1 MQKSMIGITSYST
14 YVPRRRMR
22 REAIAA
28 AWGAPAGA
36 PSGPGCKAVM
46 NFDEDSLTMAQS
58 AAWPLVQSGG
68 AEALSF
74 ASTTSPYWQR
84 SPASLIAAACD
95 LPAQTA
101 TADFGASLRAGTTAL
116 RAALDAVTAGSVR
129 TALVTAADCRD
140 GAPESAE
147 EMLFGDAAAAVAVG
161 SEGLVAELM
170 AVVTRSD
177 DFPDEWRRDTDSQVR
192 SFASKYSLARGYT
205 ENVVAVGR
213 ALFEKAGVRAEQIAR
228 AALTSSEGRAH
239 IAAAKALGIP
249 AARVEDVRAGDIGIT
264 GAAMPL
270 FLLAQALD
278 RAQPGDLILAIAYGN
293 GADGFLFR
301 ALERADGGRLSQ
313 GGPTME
319 YPTYQVY
326 RKLRDYCRAAGG
338 GAEISNVLLR
348 REETQNVRL
357 HGSLCP
363 QCGALQFPIAK
374 VCGSCH
380 HHGGLIEKPL
390 ARLGRLFTFT
400 KDFLYTGPVEP
411 TVMAVV
417 DLEGGARFL
426 CQMTDVDPAAVEIG
440 MEVELVL
447 RRMREGAGDH
457 YYYWK
462 CRPLWHR
469 PPGL

>member
-1 MQKSMIGITSYST
+1 MIGITNYSV
-14 YVPRRRMR
+14 YVPRRRLR
-22 REAIAA
+22 RETIAA
-28 AWGAPAGA
+28 AWGTPTM
-36 PSGPGCKAVM
+36 PGCKAVV

-58 AAWPLVQSGG
+58 AVWPLAQSAGV
-68 AEALSF
+68 EALSF
-74 ASTTSPYWQR
+74 ASTTSPYWQC
-84 SPASLIAAACD
+84 SAASLIAAACD
-95 LPAQTA
+95 LPARTA
-101 TADFGASLRAGTTAL
+101 TSDFGGSLRAGTSAL
-116 RAALDAVTAGSVR
+116 RATLDAVAAGSVR
-129 TALVTAADCRD
+129 TALVTAADCRE

-161 SEGLVAELM
+161 RDGLAAELVAT
-170 AVVTRSD
+170 VSRSD
-177 DFPDEWRRDTDSQVR
+177 DFPDEWRRDTDAQVR
-192 SFASKYSLARGYT
+192 SFASKYSLTRGYT

-213 ALFEKAGVRAEQIAR
+213 ALFEKAGVQPEQIAQ
-228 AALTSSEGRAH
+228 AALTSSDGRAH

-249 AARVEDVRAGDIGIT
+249 AERVEDVHAGDIGIT
-264 GAAMPL
+264 GAGMPL
-270 FLLAQALD
+270 FLLAQAID
-278 RAQPGDLILAIAYGN
+278 QAQAGDLILAIAYGD

-301 ALERADGGRLSQ
+301 ALGGGARLQ
-313 GGPTME
+313 PDGPTTGME
-319 YPTYQVY
+319 YSTYQIY
-326 RKLRDYCRAAGG
+326 RKLREYGRTAG

-363 QCGALQFPIAK
+363 RCGMLQFPIAK

-380 HHGGLIEKPL
+380 RHGGLMEKPL
-390 ARLGRLFTFT
+390 ARRGRLFTFT
-400 KDFLYTGPVEP
+400 KDFLYNAPVEP

-417 DLEGGARFL
+417 DLEGGGRFL

-462 CRPLWHR
+462 CRPV
-469 PPGL
+469 

>member
-1 MQKSMIGITSYST
+1 MIGITSYSV

-22 REAIAA
+22 REAIAG
-28 AWGAPAGA
+28 AWGASAM
-36 PSGPGCKAVM
+36 PGSKAVM

-58 AAWPLVQSGG
+58 AAWPLAQSGV

-74 ASTTSPYWQR
+74 ASTTAPYWQR
-84 SPASLIAAACD
+84 SAASLIAAACD

-101 TADFGASLRAGTTAL
+101 TADFGASLRSGTTAL
-116 RAALDAVTAGSVR
+116 RAALDAVAAGSVR

-140 GAPESAE
+140 GAPESAD
-147 EMLFGDAAAAVAVG
+147 EMLFGDAAAAVSVG
-161 SEGLVAELM
+161 SEGLVAELV
-170 AVVTRSD
+170 AAVTRSD
-177 DFPDEWRRDTDSQVR
+177 DFPDEWRRDTDAQVH
-192 SFASKYSLARGYT
+192 SFTSKYSLTRGYT

-213 ALFEKAGVRAEQIAR
+213 ALFEKAGVQPEQIAR
-228 AALTSSEGRAH
+228 AALVSSDGRAH

-264 GAAMPL
+264 GAGMPL

-278 RAQPGDLILAIAYGN
+278 RAKAGDLILAIAYGD

-301 ALERADGGRLSQ
+301 ALGGGARLQADGA
-313 GGPTME
+313 TIE

-326 RKLRDYCRAAGG
+326 RKLREYWRAAGG
-338 GAEISNVLLR
+338 SGEISNVLLR

-363 QCGALQFPIAK
+363 QCGTLQFPIAK
-374 VCGSCH
+374 VCASCH
-380 HHGGLIEKPL
+380 HHGGLMEKPL
-390 ARLGRLFTFT
+390 ARRGRLFTFT
-400 KDFLYTGPVEP
+400 KDFLYSAPVEP
-411 TVMAVV
+411 TVMGIV
-417 DLEGGARFL
+417 DLEGGGRFL

-462 CRPLWHR
+462 CRPV
-469 PPGL
+469 

>member
-1 MQKSMIGITSYST
+1 
-14 YVPRRRMR
+14 MR
-22 REAIAA
+22 RETIAA
-28 AWGAPAGA
+28 AWGAPAM
-36 PSGPGCKAVM
+36 PGCKAVM

-58 AAWPLVQSGG
+58 AAWPLAQSGG

-84 SPASLIAAACD
+84 SAASLIAAACD

-101 TADFGASLRAGTTAL
+101 TADFGGSLRSGTTAL
-116 RAALDAVTAGSVR
+116 RAALDAVAAGSVR

-147 EMLFGDAAAAVAVG
+147 EMLLGDAAAALSVG
-161 SEGLVAELM
+161 SEGLVAELVT
-170 AVVTRSD
+170 AVTRSD
-177 DFPDEWRRDTDSQVR
+177 DFPDEWRRDTDAQVR

-213 ALFEKAGVRAEQIAR
+213 ALFEKAGVQAEQIAR
-228 AALTSSEGRAH
+228 AALASSDGRVH
-239 IAAAKALGIP
+239 IAAAKTLGIP

-264 GAAMPL
+264 GAGMPL

-278 RAQPGDLILAIAYGN
+278 RAKAGDLILAIAYGD

-301 ALERADGGRLSQ
+301 ALGVGGRLQ
-313 GGPTME
+313 PDGATME

-326 RKLRDYCRAAGG
+326 RKLRDYWRASAGV
-338 GAEISNVLLR
+338 AEISNVLLR

-363 QCGALQFPIAK
+363 QCGMLQFPIAK
-374 VCGSCH
+374 VCASCH
-380 HHGGLIEKPL
+380 HHGGLVEKPL
-390 ARLGRLFTFT
+390 ARRGRLFTFT
-400 KDFLYTGPVEP
+400 KDFLYNAPVEP

-417 DLEGGARFL
+417 DLEGGGRFL

-462 CRPLWHR
+462 CRPV
-469 PPGL
+469 

>member
-1 MQKSMIGITSYST
+1 
-14 YVPRRRMR
+14 MR

-28 AWGAPAGA
+28 AWGSPTM
-36 PSGPGCKAVM
+36 PGCKAVV

-58 AAWPLVQSGG
+58 AVWPLAQSGG
-68 AEALSF
+68 VEALSF
-74 ASTTSPYWQR
+74 ASTTAPYWQR
-84 SPASLIAAACD
+84 SAASLIAAACD

-101 TADFGASLRAGTTAL
+101 TADFGASLRSGTTAL
-116 RAALDAVTAGSVR
+116 RAALDAVAAGSVR
-129 TALVTAADCRD
+129 TAVVAAADCRD

-147 EMLFGDAAAAVAVG
+147 EMLFGDAAAAVSVG
-161 SEGLVAELM
+161 SDSLVAELV
-170 AVVTRSD
+170 ATVSRSD
-177 DFPDEWRRDTDSQVR
+177 DFPDEWRRDTDAHVR
-192 SFASKYSLARGYT
+192 SFASKYSLTRGYT
-205 ENVVAVGR
+205 ENVVGVGR
-213 ALFEKAGVRAEQIAR
+213 ALFQRAGVQPEQIAR
-228 AALTSSEGRAH
+228 AALGSSDGRAH

-249 AARVEDVRAGDIGIT
+249 AARVEDVHAGDIGIT

-278 RAQPGDLILAIAYGN
+278 RAKAGELVLAIAYGD

-301 ALERADGGRLSQ
+301 ALGGGGGRVQPDSA
-313 GGPTME
+313 TME

-326 RKLRDYCRAAGG
+326 RKLRDYWRTSGG

-363 QCGALQFPIAK
+363 QCGMLQFPIAK

-390 ARLGRLFTFT
+390 ARRGRLFTFT
-400 KDFLYTGPVEP
+400 KDFLYNAPVEP

-417 DLEGGARFL
+417 DLEGGGRFL
-426 CQMTDVDPAAVEIG
+426 CQMTDADPAAVEFG

-462 CRPLWHR
+462 CRPGRASH
-469 PPGL
+469 GVAGG

>member
-1 MQKSMIGITSYST
+1 MIGITNYSV

-22 REAIAA
+22 RETIAA
-28 AWGAPAGA
+28 AWGAPAM
-36 PSGPGCKAVM
+36 PGCKAVM

-58 AAWPLVQSGG
+58 AAWPLAQSGG
-68 AEALSF
+68 TEALSF

-84 SPASLIAAACD
+84 SAASLIAAACD

-101 TADFGASLRAGTTAL
+101 TADFGGSLRSGTTAL
-116 RAALDAVTAGSVR
+116 RAALDAVAAGSVR

-147 EMLFGDAAAAVAVG
+147 EMLLGDAAAAVSVG
-161 SEGLVAELM
+161 SEGLVAELV
-170 AVVTRSD
+170 AAVTRSD
-177 DFPDEWRRDTDSQVR
+177 DFPDEWRRDTDAQVR

-213 ALFEKAGVRAEQIAR
+213 GLFEKAGVQPEQIAR
-228 AALTSSEGRAH
+228 VALASSDGRAH

-264 GAAMPL
+264 GAGMPL

-278 RAQPGDLILAIAYGN
+278 RAKAGDLILAIAYGD

-301 ALERADGGRLSQ
+301 ALGGGARLQADSA
-313 GGPTME
+313 TIE
-319 YPTYQVY
+319 YPTYQIY
-326 RKLRDYCRAAGG
+326 RKLRDYWRASGG

-363 QCGALQFPIAK
+363 QCGMLQFPIAK
-374 VCGSCH
+374 VCASCH
-380 HHGGLIEKPL
+380 HHGGLVEKPL
-390 ARLGRLFTFT
+390 ARRGRLFTFT
-400 KDFLYTGPVEP
+400 KDFLYNAPVEP
-411 TVMAVV
+411 TVMVVV
-417 DLEGGARFL
+417 DLEGGGRFL

-462 CRPLWHR
+462 CRPV
-469 PPGL
+469 

>member
-1 MQKSMIGITSYST
+1 MIGIANYSV

-28 AWGAPAGA
+28 AWGAPAMA
-36 PSGPGCKAVM
+36 GCKAVT

-58 AAWPLVQSGG
+58 AAWPMAQSGG
-68 AEALSF
+68 AGALAF

-84 SPASLIAAACD
+84 SAASVIAAACD
-95 LPAQTA
+95 LPALTA
-101 TADFGASLRAGTTAL
+101 TADFGGSLRSGTTAL
-116 RAALDAVTAGSVR
+116 RAALDAVAAGSVR

-147 EMLFGDAAAAVAVG
+147 EMLFGDAAAAVCVG
-161 SEGLVAELM
+161 SEGLAAELV
-170 AVVTRSD
+170 AAVTRSD
-177 DFPDEWRRDTDSQVR
+177 DFPDEWRRDTDAQVR

-213 ALFEKAGVRAEQIAR
+213 ALLEKAGVPPEQIAR
-228 AALTSSEGRAH
+228 AAFTSSDGRAH

-249 AARVEDVRAGDIGIT
+249 AARVEDVHAGDIGIT

-278 RAQPGDLILAIAYGN
+278 RAKAGDLILAIAYGD

-301 ALERADGGRLSQ
+301 ALGGGGRLQPDSAMMEC
-313 GGPTME
+313 GME

-326 RKLRDYCRAAGG
+326 RKLRDYWRASGG

-374 VCGSCH
+374 VCGACH
-380 HHGGLIEKPL
+380 HHGGLMEKPL
-390 ARLGRLFTFT
+390 ARRGRLFTFT
-400 KDFLYTGPVEP
+400 KDFLYTAPVEP

-417 DLEGGARFL
+417 DLEGGGRFL

-440 MEVELVL
+440 MAVELVL

-462 CRPLWHR
+462 CRPV
-469 PPGL
+469 

>member
-1 MQKSMIGITSYST
+1 MIGITNYSV

-28 AWGAPAGA
+28 AWGAPAM
-36 PSGPGCKAVM
+36 PGCKAVM

-58 AAWPLVQSGG
+58 AAWPLAQSGG
-68 AEALSF
+68 TEALSF
-74 ASTTSPYWQR
+74 ASTSSPYWQR
-84 SPASLIAAACD
+84 SAASLIAAACD

-101 TADFGASLRAGTTAL
+101 TADFGGSLRSGTTAL
-116 RAALDAVTAGSVR
+116 RAALDAVAAGSVR

-147 EMLFGDAAAAVAVG
+147 EILLGDAAAAVSVG
-161 SEGLVAELM
+161 SEGLVAELV
-170 AVVTRSD
+170 AAVTRSD
-177 DFPDEWRRDTDSQVR
+177 DFPDEWRRDTDTQVR

-213 ALFEKAGVRAEQIAR
+213 ALFEKAGVQAEQIAR
-228 AALTSSEGRAH
+228 AALASSDGRVH
-239 IAAAKALGIP
+239 IAAAKTLGIP

-264 GAAMPL
+264 GAGMPL

-278 RAQPGDLILAIAYGN
+278 RAKAGDLILAIAYGD

-301 ALERADGGRLSQ
+301 ALGVGGRLQ
-313 GGPTME
+313 PDGATME

-326 RKLRDYCRAAGG
+326 RKLRDYWRASAGV
-338 GAEISNVLLR
+338 AEISNVLLR

-363 QCGALQFPIAK
+363 QCGMLQFPIAK
-374 VCGSCH
+374 VCASCH
-380 HHGGLIEKPL
+380 HHGGLVEKPL
-390 ARLGRLFTFT
+390 ARRGRLFTFT
-400 KDFLYTGPVEP
+400 KDFLYNAPVEP
-411 TVMAVV
+411 TVMVVV
-417 DLEGGARFL
+417 DLEGGGRFL

-462 CRPLWHR
+462 CRPV
-469 PPGL
+469 

>member
-1 MQKSMIGITSYST
+1 MDRLTIGITNYSV

-22 REAIAA
+22 REAITA
-28 AWGAPAGA
+28 AWGAPSA
-36 PSGPGCKAVM
+36 PGCKAVL

-58 AAWPLVQSGG
+58 AAWPLAQSGG

-74 ASTTSPYWQR
+74 ASTTAPYWQR
-84 SPASLIAAACD
+84 STASLIAAACD

-116 RAALDAVTAGSVR
+116 RAALDAVAAGSVR

-147 EMLFGDAAAAVAVG
+147 EMLFGDAAAAVGVG
-161 SEGLVAELM
+161 SEGLAAELVA
-170 AVVTRSD
+170 AVSRSD
-177 DFPDEWRRDTDSQVR
+177 DFPDEWRRDTDVHVR
-192 SFASKYSLARGYT
+192 SFASKYSLTRGYT
-205 ENVVAVGR
+205 ENVVAMGR
-213 ALFEKAGVRAEQIAR
+213 ALFEKAGVQPEQIAR
-228 AALTSSEGRAH
+228 VALASSDGRAH

-278 RAQPGDLILAIAYGN
+278 RAKAGDLVLAIAYGD

-301 ALERADGGRLSQ
+301 ALGGGGRLQ
-313 GGPTME
+313 TDGATMD
-319 YPTYQVY
+319 YSTYQVY
-326 RKLRDYCRAAGG
+326 RKLRDYWRATGG

-363 QCGALQFPIAK
+363 QCGTLQFPIAK
-374 VCGSCH
+374 VCGACH
-380 HHGGLIEKPL
+380 HHGDLI
-390 ARLGRLFTFT
+390 
-400 KDFLYTGPVEP
+400 
-411 TVMAVV
+411 
-417 DLEGGARFL
+417 
-426 CQMTDVDPAAVEIG
+426 
-440 MEVELVL
+440 
-447 RRMREGAGDH
+447 
-457 YYYWK
+457 
-462 CRPLWHR
+462 
-469 PPGL
+469 

>member
-1 MQKSMIGITSYST
+1 MIGIANYSV
-14 YVPRRRMR
+14 YVPRRRLR
-22 REAIAA
+22 RETIAA
-28 AWGAPAGA
+28 AWGAPAL
-36 PSGPGCKAVM
+36 PGCKAAV

-74 ASTTSPYWQR
+74 ASTTAPYWQR
-84 SPASLIAAACD
+84 SAASLIAAACD
-95 LPAQTA
+95 LPARTA
-101 TADFGASLRAGTTAL
+101 TADFGASLRSATTAL
-116 RAALDAVTAGSVR
+116 RAALDAVAAGSVR
-129 TALVTAADCRD
+129 TALVMAADCRD

-147 EMLFGDAAAAVAVG
+147 EMLFGDAAAAVSVG
-161 SEGLVAELM
+161 SEDLAAELVAM
-170 AVVTRSD
+170 VSRSD
-177 DFPDEWRRDTDSQVR
+177 DFPDEWRRDTDTHVR
-192 SFASKYSLARGYT
+192 SFASKYSLARGYI

-213 ALFEKAGVRAEQIAR
+213 ALFEQAGVQPDQIAR
-228 AALTSSEGRAH
+228 AALTSSDGRAH
-239 IAAAKALGIP
+239 LAAAKALGIP

-278 RAQPGDLILAIAYGN
+278 CAKAGDLILAIAYGD

-301 ALERADGGRLSQ
+301 ALGGGTRLRADS
-313 GGPTME
+313 PTME

-326 RKLRDYCRAAGG
+326 RKLRGYWRTSGG
-338 GAEISNVLLR
+338 SVEISNVLLR

-363 QCGALQFPIAK
+363 QCGLLQFPIAK
-374 VCGSCH
+374 VCVGCH

-390 ARLGRLFTFT
+390 ARHGRLFTFT
-400 KDFLYTGPVEP
+400 KDFLYNARVEP

-417 DLEGGARFL
+417 DLDGGGRFL
-426 CQMTDVDPAAVEIG
+426 CQMTEVDPAAVEIG
-440 MEVELVL
+440 MEIELVL

-462 CRPLWHR
+462 CRPV
-469 PPGL
+469 

>member
-1 MQKSMIGITSYST
+1 
-14 YVPRRRMR
+14 MR
-22 REAIAA
+22 RETIAA
-28 AWGAPAGA
+28 AWGAPAM
-36 PSGPGCKAVM
+36 PGCKAVM

-58 AAWPLVQSGG
+58 AAWPLAQSGG

-84 SPASLIAAACD
+84 SAASLIAAACD

-101 TADFGASLRAGTTAL
+101 TADFGGSLRSGTTAL
-116 RAALDAVTAGSVR
+116 RAALDAVAAGSVR

-147 EMLFGDAAAAVAVG
+147 EILLGDAAAAVSVG
-161 SEGLVAELM
+161 SEGLVAELV
-170 AVVTRSD
+170 AAVTRSD
-177 DFPDEWRRDTDSQVR
+177 DFPDEWRRDTDTQVR

-213 ALFEKAGVRAEQIAR
+213 ALFEKAGVQAEQIAR
-228 AALTSSEGRAH
+228 AALASSDGRVH
-239 IAAAKALGIP
+239 IAAAKTLGIP

-264 GAAMPL
+264 GAGMPL

-278 RAQPGDLILAIAYGN
+278 RAKAGDLILAIAYGD

-301 ALERADGGRLSQ
+301 ALGVGGRLHPD
-313 GGPTME
+313 GATME

-326 RKLRDYCRAAGG
+326 RKLRDCWRATGG
-338 GAEISNVLLR
+338 STEISNVLLR

-363 QCGALQFPIAK
+363 QCGMLQFPIAK
-374 VCGSCH
+374 VCASCH

-390 ARLGRLFTFT
+390 ARRGRLFTFT
-400 KDFLYTGPVEP
+400 KDFLYNAPVEP

-417 DLEGGARFL
+417 DLEGGGRFL

-462 CRPLWHR
+462 CRPV
-469 PPGL
+469 

>member
-1 MQKSMIGITSYST
+1 MIGIANYSV

-22 REAIAA
+22 RETIAA
-28 AWGAPAGA
+28 AWGAPAM
-36 PSGPGCKAVM
+36 PGCKAVM

-58 AAWPLVQSGG
+58 AAWPLAQSGG

-84 SPASLIAAACD
+84 SAASLIAAACD

-101 TADFGASLRAGTTAL
+101 TADFGGSLRSGTTAL
-116 RAALDAVTAGSVR
+116 RAALDAVAAGSVR

-147 EMLFGDAAAAVAVG
+147 EMLLGDAAAAVSVG
-161 SEGLVAELM
+161 TEALVAELV
-170 AVVTRSD
+170 ASVSRSD
-177 DFPDEWRRDTDSQVR
+177 DFPDEWRRDTDAQVR

-213 ALFEKAGVRAEQIAR
+213 ALFEKAGVQPEQIAR
-228 AALTSSEGRAH
+228 AALASSDGRVH
-239 IAAAKALGIP
+239 IAAAKTLGIP

-264 GAAMPL
+264 GAGMPL

-278 RAQPGDLILAIAYGN
+278 RAKAGDLILAIAYGD

-301 ALERADGGRLSQ
+301 ALGGGARLQADSA
-313 GGPTME
+313 TIE
-319 YPTYQVY
+319 YPTYQIY
-326 RKLRDYCRAAGG
+326 RKLRDYWRASGG

-363 QCGALQFPIAK
+363 QCGMLQFPIAK
-374 VCGSCH
+374 VCASCH
-380 HHGGLIEKPL
+380 HHGGLVEKPL
-390 ARLGRLFTFT
+390 ARRGRLFTFT
-400 KDFLYTGPVEP
+400 KDFLYNAPVEP
-411 TVMAVV
+411 TVMVVV
-417 DLEGGARFL
+417 DLEGGGRFL

-462 CRPLWHR
+462 CRPV
-469 PPGL
+469 

>member
-1 MQKSMIGITSYST
+1 MIGITNYSV

-22 REAIAA
+22 RETIAA
-28 AWGAPAGA
+28 AWGTPAGA
-36 PSGPGCKAVM
+36 LSGPGCKAVV

-58 AAWPLVQSGG
+58 AAWPLVQAGG

-74 ASTTSPYWQR
+74 ASTTAPYWQR
-84 SPASLIAAACD
+84 SAASLIAAACD

-101 TADFGASLRAGTTAL
+101 TADFGGSLRAGTTAL
-116 RAALDAVTAGSVR
+116 RAALDAVAAGSVR
-129 TALVTAADCRD
+129 TALVAAADCRD

-161 SEGLVAELM
+161 SEGLAAELV
-170 AVVTRSD
+170 ASVSRCD
-177 DFPDEWRRDTDSQVR
+177 DFPDEWRRDTDAQVR
-192 SFASKYSLARGYT
+192 SFASKYSLTRGYT

-213 ALFEKAGVRAEQIAR
+213 ALFEKAGVQPEQIAR
-228 AALTSSEGRAH
+228 AALTSSDGRAH
-239 IAAAKALGIP
+239 LAAAKVLGIP
-249 AARVEDVRAGDIGIT
+249 AARVEDVHAGDIGIT
-264 GAAMPL
+264 GAGMPL
-270 FLLAQALD
+270 FLLAQAID
-278 RAQPGDLILAIAYGN
+278 HAQAGDLILAIAYGD

-301 ALERADGGRLSQ
+301 ALGGVARLRPDGH
-313 GGPTME
+313 TIE
-319 YPTYQVY
+319 YPTYQIY
-326 RKLRDYCRAAGG
+326 RKLRDYGRTAGG

-363 QCGALQFPIAK
+363 QCGMLQFPIAK
-374 VCGSCH
+374 VCGSCR
-380 HHGGLIEKPL
+380 HHGGLMETPL
-390 ARLGRLFTFT
+390 ARRGRLFTFT
-400 KDFLYTGPVEP
+400 KDSLYNAPVEP

-417 DLEGGARFL
+417 DLEGGGRFL

-462 CRPLWHR
+462 CRPV
-469 PPGL
+469 

>member
-1 MQKSMIGITSYST
+1 MIGITNYAV

-22 REAIAA
+22 REAIAS

-36 PSGPGCKAVM
+36 ASVPGCKAVA

-58 AAWPLVQSGG
+58 AAWPLVQAGG

-74 ASTTSPYWQR
+74 ASTTAPYWQR
-84 SPASLIAAACD
+84 SAASLIAAACD

-116 RAALDAVTAGSVR
+116 RAALDAVAAGSVR

-147 EMLFGDAAAAVAVG
+147 EILFGDLAAAVSVG
-161 SEGLVAELM
+161 SESLAAELVAS
-170 AVVTRSD
+170 VSRSD
-177 DFPDEWRRDTDSQVR
+177 DFPDEWRRDTDAHVR
-192 SFASKYSLARGYT
+192 SFPSKYSLARGYA

-213 ALFEKAGVRAEQIAR
+213 ALLEKAGVQPEGIAR
-228 AALTSSEGRAH
+228 AALASGDGRAH
-239 IAAAKALGIP
+239 LAAAKALGIP
-249 AARVEDVRAGDIGIT
+249 AARVEDVRAGDIGIA
-264 GAAMPL
+264 GAGMPL

-278 RAQPGDLILAIAYGN
+278 HAHAGDLILAIAYGD

-301 ALERADGGRLSQ
+301 ALGGGGRLHVDNAA
-313 GGPTME
+313 ME

-326 RKLRDYCRAAGG
+326 RKLRDYWRASSG

-348 REETQNVRL
+348 REESQNVRL

-374 VCGSCH
+374 VCGACH
-380 HHGGLIEKPL
+380 RHGGLVEKPL
-390 ARLGRLFTFT
+390 ARRGRLFTFT
-400 KDFLYTGPVEP
+400 KDFLYNAPVEP

-417 DLEGGARFL
+417 DLDGGGRFL

-462 CRPLWHR
+462 CRPV
-469 PPGL
+469 

>member
-1 MQKSMIGITSYST
+1 MIGITNYYV

-22 REAIAA
+22 RETIAA
-28 AWGAPAGA
+28 AWGAPA
-36 PSGPGCKAVM
+36 SPGCKAVV

-74 ASTTSPYWQR
+74 ASTTAPYWQR
-84 SPASLIAAACD
+84 SAASLIAAASD

-101 TADFGASLRAGTTAL
+101 TADFGGSLRSGTTAL
-116 RAALDAVTAGSVR
+116 RAALDAVAAGSVR

-140 GAPESAE
+140 GAPESTE
-147 EMLFGDAAAAVAVG
+147 EMLFGDAAAAVCVG
-161 SEGLVAELM
+161 SEGLVAELV
-170 AVVTRSD
+170 ATVTRSD
-177 DFPDEWRRDTDSQVR
+177 DFPDEWRRDTDAHVR
-192 SFASKYSLARGYT
+192 SFASKYSLARGYID
-205 ENVVAVGR
+205 NVVSVGR
-213 ALFEKAGVRAEQIAR
+213 AVFETAGVQPEQIAR
-228 AALTSSEGRAH
+228 AALASSDGRVH

-249 AARVEDVRAGDIGIT
+249 AVRVEDVRAGEIGII

-270 FLLAQALD
+270 FLLGQALD
-278 RAQPGDLILAIAYGN
+278 RAEAGDLILAIAYGD

-301 ALERADGGRLSQ
+301 ALGAGARLRA
-313 GGPTME
+313 GGPTIE
-319 YPTYQVY
+319 YPTYQIY
-326 RKLRDYCRAAGG
+326 RKLRDYGRTNGG

-363 QCGALQFPIAK
+363 QCGLLQFPIAK
-374 VCGSCH
+374 VCGACH
-380 HHGGLIEKPL
+380 LHGGLMEKAL
-390 ARLGRLFTFT
+390 ARRGRLFTFT
-400 KDFLYTGPVEP
+400 KDFLYNAPVEP

-417 DLEGGARFL
+417 DLDGGGRFL

-447 RRMREGAGDH
+447 RRMREGPGDH

-462 CRPLWHR
+462 CRPV
-469 PPGL
+469 

>member
-1 MQKSMIGITSYST
+1 MIGITNYSV

-28 AWGAPAGA
+28 AWGSPEM
-36 PSGPGCKAVM
+36 PGCKAAA
-46 NFDEDSLTMAQS
+46 NFDEDSLTMAQA
-58 AAWPLVQSGG
+58 AAWPLVESGG
-68 AEALSF
+68 VDALSF
-74 ASTTSPYWQR
+74 ASTTAPYWQR
-84 SPASLIAAACD
+84 SAAGLIAAACD

-101 TADFGASLRAGTTAL
+101 TADFGASLRSGSTAL
-116 RAALDAVTAGSVR
+116 RAALDAVAAGSVR

-147 EMLFGDAAAAVAVG
+147 EMLFGDAASAVAVG
-161 SEGLVAELM
+161 SEGLVAELV
-170 AVVTRSD
+170 ATVTRSD
-177 DFPDEWRRDTDSQVR
+177 DFPDEWRRDIDAHVH
-192 SFASKYSLARGYT
+192 SFASKYSLTRGYT
-205 ENVVAVGR
+205 ENVVAAGR
-213 ALFEKAGVRAEQIAR
+213 ALFEKAGVQPEQIAR
-228 AALTSSEGRAH
+228 AALTSTDGRAH
-239 IAAAKALGIP
+239 IAAAKPLGIP
-249 AARVEDVRAGDIGIT
+249 AARVEDVRAGDIGVT

-278 RAQPGDLILAIAYGN
+278 RAKAGDLILAIAYGD

-301 ALERADGGRLSQ
+301 ALGDGNRLRPA
-313 GGPTME
+313 GATMD
-319 YPTYQVY
+319 YPTYQVF
-326 RKLRDYCRAAGG
+326 RKLRDYWSATGG
-338 GAEISNVLLR
+338 SAEISNVLLR

-363 QCGALQFPIAK
+363 QCGTLQFPIAK
-374 VCGSCH
+374 VCVACRH
-380 HHGGLIEKPL
+380 NGGLTEKPL
-390 ARLGRLFTFT
+390 ARRGRLFTFT
-400 KDFLYTGPVEP
+400 KDFLYNSPVEP

-417 DLEGGARFL
+417 DIEGGGRFL

-462 CRPLWHR
+462 CRPL
-469 PPGL
+469 